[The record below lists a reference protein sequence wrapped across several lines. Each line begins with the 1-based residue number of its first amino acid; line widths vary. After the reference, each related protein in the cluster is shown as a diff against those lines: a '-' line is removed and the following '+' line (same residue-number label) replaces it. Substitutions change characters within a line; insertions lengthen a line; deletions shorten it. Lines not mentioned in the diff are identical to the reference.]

1 MKSYDIITNKFYG
14 GLMESARKN
23 RRSPRHLTAS
33 NISACRRRNW
43 YAIKKVTVPDSEGV
57 ESDPILLSKFRDG
70 NMAHLDIKNMLKQAG
85 LPVLGE
91 EFDVYCG
98 DIHARIDAA
107 TSIPGLGDTNIE
119 FKTMANSSFLRFV
132 KEGIISFPSY
142 YAQCQVILGSEPKR
156 PLILWA
162 KNKNTSEFS
171 DELVERDEDFIEQ
184 LKTRK
189 KNFDTSLEAD
199 YPPERD
205 YSYNSYE
212 CKNCEYLFKCWF
224 TTIMRR
230 TLFSSDLSPTEKKS
244 VDNLV
249 SKLKEA
255 EPSYNHY
262 LFYNIA
268 LKDYIAML
276 HTRHSADR
284 VKLQNVNSS
293 MVKSQRETPN
303 LDYIK
308 SILTDEQYSLAF
320 NLVSNTCFRTRLLLE
335 RKE

>member
-1 MKSYDIITNKFYG
+1 
-14 GLMESARKN
+14 MESARKN

-43 YAIKKVTVPDSEGV
+43 YAIKKVAVPDTGGV
-57 ESDPILLSKFRDG
+57 ESNPVLLSKFRDG
-70 NMAHLDIKNMLKQAG
+70 NMAHSDIKNMLEQAG

-98 DIHARIDAA
+98 SIHARIDAA

-119 FKTMANSSFLRFV
+119 FKTMANGSFIRFV

-142 YAQCQVILGSEPKR
+142 YAQCQVILGSKPKR

-171 DELVERDEDFIEQ
+171 DEVVERDEDFIEQ

-189 KNFDTSLEAD
+189 KDFDAQLETN

-212 CKNCEYLFKCWF
+212 CKNCEYRFMCWF
-224 TTIMRR
+224 TTIMKG
-230 TLFSSDLSPTEKKS
+230 TLFKSDLSPAEKKS
-244 VDNLV
+244 VDALV
-249 SKLKEA
+249 SKLKA
-255 EPSYNHY
+255 TKPNYTSYI
-262 LFYNIA
+262 FYDTA

-276 HTRHSADR
+276 HSRHSVDR
-284 VKLQNVNSS
+284 IKLLNVNSS
-293 MVKSQRETPN
+293 MVKSQRETPD

-308 SILTDEQYSLAF
+308 SVLTEEECSLAF
-320 NLVSNTCFRTRLLLE
+320 NLVSNTCFRTKLLLE
-335 RKE
+335 RKD